1 MSSSAIKQ
9 KRRETKGLVF
19 LDSECTHNFDTNS
32 FVHSQQRYLHLVK
45 VSPSDKKNKEC
56 TSGTHDFRTQQH
68 VIVERALSQCS

>member
-32 FVHSQQRYLHLVK
+32 FAHSPQRYLHLVK

-56 TSGTHDFRTQQH
+56 TS
-68 VIVERALSQCS
+68 

>member
-32 FVHSQQRYLHLVK
+32 FVHSAEILASCQGE
-45 VSPSDKKNKEC
+45 S
-56 TSGTHDFRTQQH
+56 
-68 VIVERALSQCS
+68 